1 MGSSKRLVEGAY
13 NALLQVQRQPQ
24 EKLLDMTDLK
34 RAGSLKAAKALVTE
48 RCTLWPT
55 EGEKFLEG
63 TGVSFALWADI
74 AKDMSVGKKPTIT
87 AQQAQALVEK
97 GFLEVTYRL
106 GGGQ

>member
-13 NALLQVQRQPQ
+13 NALLPVQRKPPA
-24 EKLLDMTDLK
+24 KPLDMTDLK
-34 RAGSLKAAKALVTE
+34 RAGGLKAARTLVTE
-48 RCTLWPT
+48 RCMSWPM

-74 AKDMSVGKKPTIT
+74 VRDVSAGKKPTIT
-87 AQQAQALVEK
+87 AQQTQALVEK
-97 GFLEVTYRL
+97 GLLEVTYRL